1 MTLLTSS
8 ATFPEERLSLA
19 QFFESTP
26 PGAAMNVDATIRRS
40 IRFSNQFELALPVLE
55 LHCDSEVCGGPR
67 RFASDSERRETP
79 GGSDFSFIWYTCQ
92 NCSISQKI
100 FSCFMVFPDA
110 PDQPLAIQKLGEMP
124 EFGPPIPSG
133 LSKLIGSERDYFF
146 KGRRA
151 ENQSMG
157 IASFAYYRRV
167 VESKKSEILDA
178 VLKASRQVGAD
189 SVLIEDLERAK
200 KETQF
205 TSAVAAVK
213 HAIPQA
219 LLIDGHNPLTLL
231 HSALSEGL
239 HAHTDEECLQLATSI
254 RVVLTELVERTA
266 SILKEERELKQAV
279 AKLLQVRENRVS
291 PSPTGGGIAPTQ

>member
-1 MTLLTSS
+1 MTLLTSPTTS
-8 ATFPEERLSLA
+8 AEERISLA
-19 QFFESTP
+19 KFFESTP
-26 PGAAMNVDATIRRS
+26 PGSAVNVDATIKRS
-40 IRFSNQFELALPVLE
+40 ARFSNQFELQLPVLE
-55 LHCDSEVCGGPR
+55 LHCESDVCGGPR
-67 RFASDSERRETP
+67 RFSSDTELRDSP
-79 GGSDFSFIWYTCQ
+79 GGTDFSFIWYTCQ
-92 NCSISQKI
+92 NCSLTQKI
-100 FSCFMVFPDA
+100 FSCVTVFPDA
-110 PDQPLAIQKLGEMP
+110 LGQPLAIQKLGEMP
-124 EFGPPIPSG
+124 DFGPPLPTG

-178 VLKASRQVGAD
+178 VLKVSRQVGAD
-189 SVLIEDLERAK
+189 ALLIEELERAK

-205 TSAVAAVK
+205 TSAVSAVK

-279 AKLLQVRENRVS
+279 AKLLQVRESKAV
-291 PSPTGGGIAPTQ
+291 PHPTGGGIAPTQ